1 MLVYNLIKERLFIHG
16 FSYLESDWTKKLGI
30 VAFRKAHINVF
41 LKAYDKDIQMSDIIR
56 DTIGVRKHLEKSFEV
71 NIWNSYMLFCPGKS
85 DESYIDLAMKVEK
98 DTTAL
103 RKYLIIE
110 ESDINRIPF
119 LDNTNSESVK
129 PKKILDEEVKKM
141 GEVQELVNY
150 VKELTLKEGGKI
162 SAKKLKS
169 KLENNFFG
177 GISSYEN
184 KEN

>member
-1 MLVYNLIKERLFIHG
+1 
-16 FSYLESDWTKKLGI
+16 
-30 VAFRKAHINVF
+30 
-41 LKAYDKDIQMSDIIR
+41 
-56 DTIGVRKHLEKSFEV
+56 
-71 NIWNSYMLFCPGKS
+71 
-85 DESYIDLAMKVEK
+85 MKVEK